1 MNRYA
6 HSTFCDDI
14 RHELGGKL
22 TLVGIYAGDLLVPAF
37 PCVLPKLCL
46 VLNILTSRSQPFQ
59 RLKIRI
65 LKDEE
70 TLAEGELQMQD
81 LTAVVAGAIPDDGES
96 EETNQW
102 LGMTAHFVFSPLKL
116 DGPEVIRVRVETE
129 DGEMRAAGLR
139 IAQMQAISLAELG
152 GLGAAS
158 EQLK

>member
-14 RHELGGKL
+14 RHEVGGKL
-22 TLVGIYAGDLLVPAF
+22 TLVGIYAGDLLVPTF

-70 TLAEGELQMQD
+70 TLAEGELPMQD
-81 LTAVVAGAIPDDGES
+81 LTASVSDAIPEDGES
-96 EETNQW
+96 DETKRL

-116 DGPEVIRVRVETE
+116 DGPGVIRVFVETE
-129 DGEMRAAGLR
+129 DEEMRAPGLR
-139 IAQMQAISLAELG
+139 IAQMQAISLADLG
-152 GLGAAS
+152 GLGEAS
-158 EQLK
+158 EQPE